1 MKKISIAFLFLQNT
15 FSVILLFLLIIIFL
29 NISAQA
35 KPYQNYKLN
44 VPKKIEIFIDKKG
57 IKNYYLTL
65 GKIIEE
71 KRNIEKKD
79 KKKYDVNLTFN
90 DGVKKE
96 LNAKMNITGDFT
108 DHIEPALTYS
118 SLKIKLKDG
127 NISNITR
134 FKLLLPETRHGRADI
149 LWSLLME
156 ELGFPT
162 LHREI
167 INVSL
172 NGTEYKAIFEES
184 PGKEFLERWGI
195 KESPIIEFDE
205 KELWYKRNNYDANQN
220 PSHIGTKVVNGTFLK
235 NNLAYKIT
243 NEALFNPIIQKTFG
257 EFPNINLWQK
267 DLYLY
272 LNKKYGGHGLITHN
286 LSFIYDHFYKVYY
299 PLYGEG
305 LLRVPK
311 CEIKINQS
319 FIGKNL
325 EIINKFEDRV
335 KSKIKKDELCFLKDI
350 FEEIK
355 LDYKIDNIEYTDP
368 EVDSTKIEMVAN
380 FKKKNSFYRFDEAS
394 KSPYKCPHDTQKL
407 IDCDLINDKNKKNY
421 FKGDFDTKKDNKYKP
436 FPIFFKIK
444 KYKKR
449 FIKKLVKKDIELN
462 IDSDENK
469 YFYISKN
476 TLNLK
481 ITLLGNKKGNIILIG
496 NLNPNI
502 NINLLDNRLLSI
514 KESNENYVTGC
525 LTFLDS
531 IFNGGSIYASNAK
544 CEDAINIIR
553 STGTIN
559 EIRIMNSSSDALDLD
574 FSKLN
579 IKNINIENAVN
590 DCSDFSYGKYQ
601 IDIATLKNCGDKSV
615 SVGEKSILKIKNL
628 IVKKTFI
635 GIASKDSSNIF
646 LEEGKIFD
654 NKSYCLSAY
663 KKKQEFNGGTITYKT
678 LFCDNPLFYSDK
690 TSNII
695 NYEK

>member
-1 MKKISIAFLFLQNT
+1 MKKIWIAFLFLQNT
-15 FSVILLFLLIIIFL
+15 FSIILLFLLIIIFL

-35 KPYQNYKLN
+35 KPYQNYEPN
-44 VPKKIEIFIDKKG
+44 IPKKIEIFIDKSG

-71 KRNIEKKD
+71 KRNIKKKD
-79 KKKYDVNLTFN
+79 KKKYDVNLIFN
-90 DGVKKE
+90 DGIKKE
-96 LNAKMNITGDFT
+96 LNAKINIAGDFT
-108 DHIEPALTYS
+108 DHIKPALTHS
-118 SLKIKLKDG
+118 SLKIKLENG
-127 NISNITR
+127 NIGNITR

-205 KELWYKRNNYDANQN
+205 KELWYKRNNYSLNQN
-220 PSHIGTKVVNGTFLK
+220 PSHIGTKIVNGAFLK
-235 NNLAYKIT
+235 NDLAYKIT
-243 NEALFNPIIQKTFG
+243 NEALFNPIIQKTFS

-319 FIGKNL
+319 FVSKNL

-355 LDYKIDNIEYTDP
+355 LDYKIDNIKYTDP
-368 EVDSTKIEMVAN
+368 EVDSAKIEMVAN
-380 FKKKNSFYRFDEAS
+380 FKKENSFYRFDEAS
-394 KSPYKCPHDTQKL
+394 KSAYKCPHDTQKL
-407 IDCDLINDKNKKNY
+407 IDCDLINDKNKKDY

-476 TLNLK
+476 TLNLN
-481 ITLLGNKKGNIILIG
+481 IRLSGNKKGNIILIG
-496 NLNPNI
+496 NFNPNI
-502 NINLLDNRLLSI
+502 NINLIDNRLLSF
-514 KESNENYVTGC
+514 KDSSENYVTGC

-531 IFNGGSIYASNAK
+531 NFNGGSIYASDAK

-559 EIRIMNSSSDALDLD
+559 KIKIMNASSDALDLD

-601 IDIATLKNCGDKSV
+601 IEIATLKNCGDKSV
-615 SVGEKSILKIKNL
+615 SVGEKSNLKIKNL
-628 IVKKTFI
+628 IANNTFI

-646 LEEGKIFD
+646 LEEAKIFN

-663 KKKQEFNGGTITYKT
+663 KKKQEFDG
-678 LFCDNPLFYSDK
+678 
-690 TSNII
+690 
-695 NYEK
+695 

>member
-1 MKKISIAFLFLQNT
+1 MKKILTAFLFLQNT
-15 FSVILLFLLIIIFL
+15 FKIVLFFLLIIVFL

-35 KPYQNYKLN
+35 KPNQIFKPS
-44 VPKKIEIFIDKKG
+44 VPKKIEIFINKNG

-71 KRNIEKKD
+71 RRNIEKKD
-79 KKKYDVNLTFN
+79 KKKYDVNIIFN
-90 DGVKKE
+90 DGIKKE
-96 LNAKMNITGDFT
+96 LNAKINITGDFT
-108 DHIEPALTYS
+108 DHITPALTHS
-118 SLKIKLKDG
+118 SLQIKLEDG
-127 NISNITR
+127 NVGNITR
-134 FKLLLPETRHGRADI
+134 FKLLLLETRHGRADI

-156 ELGFPT
+156 KLGFPT

-220 PSHIGTKVVNGTFLK
+220 PSHIGTKIVNGAFLK
-235 NNLAYKIT
+235 KNLAYKIT
-243 NEALFNPIIQKTFG
+243 NEALFNPIVQKTFS

-272 LNKKYGGHGLITHN
+272 LNKKYAGHGLITHN
-286 LSFIYDHFYKVYY
+286 LSFIYDHFYKIYY

-305 LLRVPK
+305 LLRFPK
-311 CEIKINQS
+311 CEMKINQS
-319 FIGKNL
+319 FISKNL

-355 LDYKIDNIEYTDP
+355 LDYKIDVIKFVDP
-368 EVDSTKIEMVAN
+368 EIDSTKIEMVAN
-380 FKKKNSFYRFDEAS
+380 FKKENIFYRFDEATQ
-394 KSPYKCPHDTQKL
+394 SPYKCPYDSQKL
-407 IDCDLINDKNKKNY
+407 IDCNLINNKDKKNY
-421 FKGDFDTKKDNKYKP
+421 FKGDFDTKKNNRYKP
-436 FPIFFKIK
+436 FPIFFKIE
-444 KYKKR
+444 KYEKR
-449 FIKKLVKKDIELN
+449 FIKKLFKKDIELN
-462 IDSDENK
+462 INSDENK
-469 YFYISKN
+469 YFYITKN
-476 TLNLK
+476 TLNLDIK
-481 ITLLGNKKGNIILIG
+481 LFGNKKGNVILIG
-496 NLNPNI
+496 NFNPNI
-502 NINLLDNRLLSI
+502 KINLIDNRSLSI
-514 KESNENYVTGC
+514 EESRENFVTGC

-531 IFNGGSIYASNAK
+531 NFNGGSIFANDAK

-553 STGTIN
+553 STGIIN
-559 EIRIMNSSSDALDLD
+559 KIEIMNASSDALDLD

-579 IKNINIENAVN
+579 IKNINIENALN

-601 IDIATLKNCGDKSV
+601 VELAILKNCGDKSV
-615 SVGEKSILKIKNL
+615 SVGEKSNLKLKNL
-628 IVKKTFI
+628 IVKNTLT

-646 LEEGKIFD
+646 LEEGKIFN
-654 NKSYCLSAY
+654 NKSNCLSAY
-663 KKKQEFNGGTITYKT
+663 KKKQEFDGGTLIYKT
-678 LFCDNPLFYSDK
+678 LYCDNPLFYNDK
-690 TSNII
+690 ISNIL

>member
-1 MKKISIAFLFLQNT
+1 MKKISIVFLFLQNT

-71 KRNIEKKD
+71 KRNINKKD
-79 KKKYDVNLTFN
+79 KKKYDVNLIFN

-96 LNAKMNITGDFT
+96 LNAKMNIAGDYT
-108 DHIEPALTYS
+108 DHIKPALTHS
-118 SLKIKLKDG
+118 SLKIKLENG
-127 NISNITR
+127 NIGNITR

-205 KELWYKRNNYDANQN
+205 KELWYKRNNYSLNQN
-220 PSHIGTKVVNGTFLK
+220 PSHIGTKIVNGTFLK
-235 NNLAYKIT
+235 NDLAYKIT
-243 NEALFNPIIQKTFG
+243 NEALFNPIIQKTFI

-319 FIGKNL
+319 FVSKNL

-335 KSKIKKDELCFLKDI
+335 KSKIKKDELCFLKNI

-355 LDYKIDNIEYTDP
+355 LDYKIDNIKYIDP
-368 EVDSTKIEMVAN
+368 EVDSAKIEMVAN
-380 FKKKNSFYRFDEAS
+380 FKKENSFYRFDETT
-394 KSPYKCPHDTQKL
+394 KSAYKCPHDTQKL
-407 IDCDLINDKNKKNY
+407 IDCDLINDKNKKDY

-476 TLNLK
+476 TLNLN
-481 ITLLGNKKGNIILIG
+481 IRLSGNKKGNIILIG
-496 NLNPNI
+496 NFNPNI
-502 NINLLDNRLLSI
+502 NINLIDNRLLSF
-514 KESNENYVTGC
+514 KDSSENYVTGC

-531 IFNGGSIYASNAK
+531 NFNGGSIYASDAK

-559 EIRIMNSSSDALDLD
+559 KIKIMNASSDALDLD

-601 IDIATLKNCGDKSV
+601 IEIATLKNCGDKSV
-615 SVGEKSILKIKNL
+615 SVGEKSNLKIKNL
-628 IVKKTFI
+628 IANNTFI

-646 LEEGKIFD
+646 LEEGKIFN
-654 NKSYCLSAY
+654 NKNYCLSAY
-663 KKKQEFNGGTITYKT
+663 KKKQEFDGGTLIYKT

-690 TSNII
+690 ISNII

>member
-1 MKKISIAFLFLQNT
+1 MKKILTAFLFLQNT
-15 FSVILLFLLIIIFL
+15 FKIVLFFLLIIVFL

-35 KPYQNYKLN
+35 KPNQIFKPS
-44 VPKKIEIFIDKKG
+44 VPKKIEIFINKNG

-71 KRNIEKKD
+71 KRNIKKKD
-79 KKKYDVNLTFN
+79 KKKYDVNLIFN
-90 DGVKKE
+90 DGIKKE
-96 LNAKMNITGDFT
+96 LNAKINIAGDFT
-108 DHIEPALTYS
+108 DHIKPALTHS
-118 SLKIKLKDG
+118 SLKIKLENG
-127 NISNITR
+127 NIGNITR

-205 KELWYKRNNYDANQN
+205 KELWYKRNNYSLNQN
-220 PSHIGTKVVNGTFLK
+220 PSHIGTKIVNGTFLK
-235 NNLAYKIT
+235 NDLAYKIT
-243 NEALFNPIIQKTFG
+243 NEALFNPIIQKTFS

-272 LNKKYGGHGLITHN
+272 LNKKYGSHGLITHN
-286 LSFIYDHFYKVYY
+286 LTFIYDHYYKVYY

-311 CEIKINQS
+311 CEIKTNQS
-319 FIGKNL
+319 FVSKNL

-355 LDYKIDNIEYTDP
+355 LDYKIDNIKYTDP

-380 FKKKNSFYRFDEAS
+380 FKKENSFYRFDEAS
-394 KSPYKCPHDTQKL
+394 KLAYKCPHDTQKL
-407 IDCDLINDKNKKNY
+407 IDCDLINDKNKKDY

-476 TLNLK
+476 TLNLN
-481 ITLLGNKKGNIILIG
+481 IRLSGNKKGNIILIG
-496 NLNPNI
+496 NFNPNI
-502 NINLLDNRLLSI
+502 NINLIDNRLLSF
-514 KESNENYVTGC
+514 KDSSENYVTGC

-531 IFNGGSIYASNAK
+531 NFNGGSIYASDAK

-553 STGTIN
+553 STGTIDK
-559 EIRIMNSSSDALDLD
+559 IKIMNASSDALDLD

-579 IKNINIENAVN
+579 IKNINIKNAVN

-601 IDIATLKNCGDKSV
+601 IEIATLKNCGDKSV
-615 SVGEKSILKIKNL
+615 SVGEKSNLKIKNL
-628 IVKKTFI
+628 IANNTFI

-646 LEEGKIFD
+646 LEEGKIFN
-654 NKSYCLSAY
+654 NKSYCLSTY
-663 KKKQEFNGGTITYKT
+663 KKKQEFDGGTLIYKT

>member
-15 FSVILLFLLIIIFL
+15 FSTILLFLLIIIFL

-35 KPYQNYKLN
+35 KPYQNYEPN
-44 VPKKIEIFIDKKG
+44 IPKKIEIFIDKSG

-71 KRNIEKKD
+71 KRNIKKKD
-79 KKKYDVNLTFN
+79 KKKYDVNLIFN
-90 DGVKKE
+90 DGIKKE
-96 LNAKMNITGDFT
+96 LNAKINIAGDFT
-108 DHIEPALTYS
+108 DHIKPALTHS
-118 SLKIKLKDG
+118 SLKIKLENG
-127 NISNITR
+127 NIGNITR

-205 KELWYKRNNYDANQN
+205 KELWYKRNNYSLNQN
-220 PSHIGTKVVNGTFLK
+220 PSHIGTKIVNGTFLK
-235 NNLAYKIT
+235 NDLAYKIT
-243 NEALFNPIIQKTFG
+243 NEALFNPIIQKTFS

-319 FIGKNL
+319 FVSKNL

-335 KSKIKKDELCFLKDI
+335 KSKIKKDELCFLKNI

-355 LDYKIDNIEYTDP
+355 LDYKIDNIKYIDP
-368 EVDSTKIEMVAN
+368 EVDSAKIEMVAN
-380 FKKKNSFYRFDEAS
+380 FKKENSFYRFDEAS
-394 KSPYKCPHDTQKL
+394 KSSYKCPHDTQKL
-407 IDCDLINDKNKKNY
+407 IDCDLINDKNKKDY

-476 TLNLK
+476 TLNLN
-481 ITLLGNKKGNIILIG
+481 IRLSGNKKGNIILIG
-496 NLNPNI
+496 NFNPNI
-502 NINLLDNRLLSI
+502 NINLIDNRLLSF
-514 KESNENYVTGC
+514 KDSSENYATGC

-531 IFNGGSIYASNAK
+531 NFNGGSIYASDAK

-559 EIRIMNSSSDALDLD
+559 KIKIMNASSDALDLD

-601 IDIATLKNCGDKSV
+601 IEIATLKNCGDKSV
-615 SVGEKSILKIKNL
+615 SVGEKSNLKIKNL
-628 IVKKTFI
+628 IANNTFI

-646 LEEGKIFD
+646 LEEGKIFN

-663 KKKQEFNGGTITYKT
+663 KKKQEFDGGTLIYKT

>member
-1 MKKISIAFLFLQNT
+1 MKKILIAFLFLQNR
-15 FSVILLFLLIIIFL
+15 FSIVLFFLLIIVSL
-29 NISAQA
+29 NFSVQA
-35 KPYQNYKLN
+35 KPNQIFKPSI
-44 VPKKIEIFIDKKG
+44 PKKIEIFINKNG

-71 KRNIEKKD
+71 RKNIEKKD
-79 KKKYDVNLTFN
+79 KKKYDVNIIFN
-90 DGVKKE
+90 DGIKKE
-96 LNAKMNITGDFT
+96 LNAKINITGDFT
-108 DHIEPALTYS
+108 DHIKPALTHS
-118 SLKIKLKDG
+118 SLKIKLENG
-127 NISNITR
+127 NIGNITR

-205 KELWYKRNNYDANQN
+205 KEMWYKRNNYSLNQN
-220 PSHIGTKVVNGTFLK
+220 PSHIGTKIVNGTFLK
-235 NNLAYKIT
+235 NDLAYKIT
-243 NEALFNPIIQKTFG
+243 NEALFNPIIQKTFS

-272 LNKKYGGHGLITHN
+272 LNKKYGSHGLITHN
-286 LSFIYDHFYKVYY
+286 LTFIYDHYYKVYY

-311 CEIKINQS
+311 CEIKTNQS
-319 FIGKNL
+319 FVSKNL

-355 LDYKIDNIEYTDP
+355 LDYKIDNIKYTDP

-380 FKKKNSFYRFDEAS
+380 FKKENSFYRFDEAS
-394 KSPYKCPHDTQKL
+394 KLAYKCPHDTQKL
-407 IDCDLINDKNKKNY
+407 IDCDLINDKNKKDY

-476 TLNLK
+476 TLNLN
-481 ITLLGNKKGNIILIG
+481 IRLSGNKKGNIILIG
-496 NLNPNI
+496 NFNPNI
-502 NINLLDNRLLSI
+502 NINLIDNRLLSF
-514 KESNENYVTGC
+514 KDSSENYVTGC

-531 IFNGGSIYASNAK
+531 NFNGGSIYVSDAK

-553 STGTIN
+553 STGTIDK
-559 EIRIMNSSSDALDLD
+559 IKIMNASSDALDLD

-579 IKNINIENAVN
+579 IKNINIKNAVN

-601 IDIATLKNCGDKSV
+601 IEIATLKNCGDKSV
-615 SVGEKSILKIKNL
+615 SVGEKSNLKIKNL
-628 IVKKTFI
+628 IANNTFI

-646 LEEGKIFD
+646 LEEGKIFN
-654 NKSYCLSAY
+654 NKSYCLSTY
-663 KKKQEFNGGTITYKT
+663 KKKQEFDGGTLIYKT

>member
-15 FSVILLFLLIIIFL
+15 FSTILLFLLIIIFL

-35 KPYQNYKLN
+35 KPYQNYEPN
-44 VPKKIEIFIDKKG
+44 IPKKIEIFIDKSG

-71 KRNIEKKD
+71 KRNIKKKD
-79 KKKYDVNLTFN
+79 KKKYDVNLIFN
-90 DGVKKE
+90 DGIKKE
-96 LNAKMNITGDFT
+96 LNAKINIAGDFT
-108 DHIEPALTYS
+108 DHIKPALTHS
-118 SLKIKLKDG
+118 SLKIKLENG
-127 NISNITR
+127 NIGNITR

-205 KELWYKRNNYDANQN
+205 KELWYKRNNYSLNQN
-220 PSHIGTKVVNGTFLK
+220 PSHIGTKIVNGTFLK
-235 NNLAYKIT
+235 NDLAYKIT
-243 NEALFNPIIQKTFG
+243 NEALFNPIIQKTFS

-319 FIGKNL
+319 FVSKNL

-355 LDYKIDNIEYTDP
+355 LDYKIDNIKYTDP
-368 EVDSTKIEMVAN
+368 EVDSAKIEMVAN
-380 FKKKNSFYRFDEAS
+380 FKKENSFYRFDDAS
-394 KSPYKCPHDTQKL
+394 KSSYKCPHDTQKL
-407 IDCDLINDKNKKNY
+407 IDCDLINDKNKKDY

-476 TLNLK
+476 TLNLN
-481 ITLLGNKKGNIILIG
+481 IRLSGNKKGNIILIG
-496 NLNPNI
+496 NFNPNI
-502 NINLLDNRLLSI
+502 NINLIDNRLLSF
-514 KESNENYVTGC
+514 KDSSENYVTGC

-531 IFNGGSIYASNAK
+531 NFNGGSIYASDAK

-559 EIRIMNSSSDALDLD
+559 KIKIMNASSDALDLD

-601 IDIATLKNCGDKSV
+601 IEIATLKNCGDKSV
-615 SVGEKSILKIKNL
+615 SVGEKSNLKIKNL
-628 IVKKTFI
+628 IANNTFI

-646 LEEGKIFD
+646 LEEGKIFN

-663 KKKQEFNGGTITYKT
+663 KKKQEFDGGTLIYKT

>member
-1 MKKISIAFLFLQNT
+1 MKKILIAFLFLQNR
-15 FSVILLFLLIIIFL
+15 FSIVLFFLLIIVSL
-29 NISAQA
+29 NFSAQA
-35 KPYQNYKLN
+35 KPNQIFKPSI
-44 VPKKIEIFIDKKG
+44 PKKIEIFINKNG

-71 KRNIEKKD
+71 RKNIEKKD
-79 KKKYDVNLTFN
+79 KKKYDVNIIFN
-90 DGVKKE
+90 DGIKKE
-96 LNAKMNITGDFT
+96 LNAKINITGDFT
-108 DHIEPALTYS
+108 DHIKPALTHS
-118 SLKIKLKDG
+118 SLKIKLENG
-127 NISNITR
+127 NIGNITR

-205 KELWYKRNNYDANQN
+205 KEMWYKRNNYSLNQN
-220 PSHIGTKVVNGTFLK
+220 PSHIGTKIVNGTFLK
-235 NNLAYKIT
+235 NDLAYKIT
-243 NEALFNPIIQKTFG
+243 NEALFNPIIQKTFS

-272 LNKKYGGHGLITHN
+272 LNKKYGSHGLITHN
-286 LSFIYDHFYKVYY
+286 LTFIYDHYYKVYY

-311 CEIKINQS
+311 CEIKTNQS
-319 FIGKNL
+319 FVSKNL

-355 LDYKIDNIEYTDP
+355 LDYKIDNIKYTDP

-380 FKKKNSFYRFDEAS
+380 FKKENSFYRFDEAS
-394 KSPYKCPHDTQKL
+394 KLAYKCPHDTQKL
-407 IDCDLINDKNKKNY
+407 IDCDLINDKNKKDY

-476 TLNLK
+476 TLNLN
-481 ITLLGNKKGNIILIG
+481 IRLSGNKKGNIILIG
-496 NLNPNI
+496 NFNPNI
-502 NINLLDNRLLSI
+502 NINLIDNRLLSF
-514 KESNENYVTGC
+514 KDSSENYVTGC

-531 IFNGGSIYASNAK
+531 NFNGGSIYASDAK

-553 STGTIN
+553 STGTIDK
-559 EIRIMNSSSDALDLD
+559 IKIMNASSDALDLD

-579 IKNINIENAVN
+579 IKNINIKNAVN

-601 IDIATLKNCGDKSV
+601 IEIATLKNCGDKSV
-615 SVGEKSILKIKNL
+615 SVGEKSNLKIKNL
-628 IVKKTFI
+628 IANNTFI

-646 LEEGKIFD
+646 LEEGKIFN
-654 NKSYCLSAY
+654 NKSYCLSTY
-663 KKKQEFNGGTITYKT
+663 KKKQEFDGGTLIYKT

>member
-1 MKKISIAFLFLQNT
+1 M
-15 FSVILLFLLIIIFL
+15 
-29 NISAQA
+29 
-35 KPYQNYKLN
+35 
-44 VPKKIEIFIDKKG
+44 
-57 IKNYYLTL
+57 
-65 GKIIEE
+65 
-71 KRNIEKKD
+71 
-79 KKKYDVNLTFN
+79 
-90 DGVKKE
+90 
-96 LNAKMNITGDFT
+96 
-108 DHIEPALTYS
+108 
-118 SLKIKLKDG
+118 
-127 NISNITR
+127 
-134 FKLLLPETRHGRADI
+134 
-149 LWSLLME
+149 
-156 ELGFPT
+156 
-162 LHREI
+162 
-167 INVSL
+167 
-172 NGTEYKAIFEES
+172 
-184 PGKEFLERWGI
+184 
-195 KESPIIEFDE
+195 
-205 KELWYKRNNYDANQN
+205 
-220 PSHIGTKVVNGTFLK
+220 
-235 NNLAYKIT
+235 
-243 NEALFNPIIQKTFG
+243 
-257 EFPNINLWQK
+257 
-267 DLYLY
+267 YLY

-319 FIGKNL
+319 FVSKNL

-355 LDYKIDNIEYTDP
+355 LDYKIDNIKYTDP
-368 EVDSTKIEMVAN
+368 EVDSAKIEMVAN
-380 FKKKNSFYRFDEAS
+380 FKKENSFYRFDDAS
-394 KSPYKCPHDTQKL
+394 KSSYKCPHDTQKL
-407 IDCDLINDKNKKNY
+407 IDCDLINDKNKKDY

-476 TLNLK
+476 TLNLN
-481 ITLLGNKKGNIILIG
+481 IRLSGNKKGNIILIG
-496 NLNPNI
+496 NFNPNI
-502 NINLLDNRLLSI
+502 NINLIDNRLLSF
-514 KESNENYVTGC
+514 KDSSENYVTGC

-531 IFNGGSIYASNAK
+531 NFNGGSIYASDAK

-559 EIRIMNSSSDALDLD
+559 KIKIMNASSDALDLD

-601 IDIATLKNCGDKSV
+601 IEIATLKNCGDKSV
-615 SVGEKSILKIKNL
+615 SVGEKSNLKIKNL
-628 IVKKTFI
+628 IANNTFI

-646 LEEGKIFD
+646 LEEGKIFN

-663 KKKQEFNGGTITYKT
+663 KKKQEFDGGTLIYKT

>member
-15 FSVILLFLLIIIFL
+15 FSTILLFLLIIIFL

-35 KPYQNYKLN
+35 KPYQNYEPN
-44 VPKKIEIFIDKKG
+44 IPKKIEIFIDKSG

-71 KRNIEKKD
+71 KRNIKKKD
-79 KKKYDVNLTFN
+79 KKKYDVNLIFN
-90 DGVKKE
+90 DGIKKE
-96 LNAKMNITGDFT
+96 LNAKINIAGDFT
-108 DHIEPALTYS
+108 DHIKPALTHS
-118 SLKIKLKDG
+118 SLKIKLENG
-127 NISNITR
+127 NIGNITR

-205 KELWYKRNNYDANQN
+205 KELWYKRNNYSLNQN
-220 PSHIGTKVVNGTFLK
+220 PSHIGTKIVNGTFLK
-235 NNLAYKIT
+235 NDLAYKIT
-243 NEALFNPIIQKTFG
+243 NEALFNPIIQKTFS

-319 FIGKNL
+319 FVSKNL

-355 LDYKIDNIEYTDP
+355 LDYKIDNIKYTDP
-368 EVDSTKIEMVAN
+368 EVDSAKIEMVAN
-380 FKKKNSFYRFDEAS
+380 FKKENSFYRFDDAS
-394 KSPYKCPHDTQKL
+394 KSSYKCPHDTQKL
-407 IDCDLINDKNKKNY
+407 IDCDLINDKNKKDY

-476 TLNLK
+476 TLNLN
-481 ITLLGNKKGNIILIG
+481 IRLSGNKKGNIILIG
-496 NLNPNI
+496 NFNPNI
-502 NINLLDNRLLSI
+502 NINLIDNRLLSF
-514 KESNENYVTGC
+514 KDSSENYVTGC

-531 IFNGGSIYASNAK
+531 NFNGGSIYASDAK

-559 EIRIMNSSSDALDLD
+559 KIKIMNASSDALDLD

-601 IDIATLKNCGDKSV
+601 IEIATLKNCGDKSV
-615 SVGEKSILKIKNL
+615 SVGEKSNLIIKNL
-628 IVKKTFI
+628 IANNTFI

-646 LEEGKIFD
+646 LEEGKIFN

-663 KKKQEFNGGTITYKT
+663 KKKQEFDGGTLIYKT